1 MADDVPGRATSAV
14 RLAFV
19 FIHLYVYGNGRI
31 GRFLMN
37 DMLTTAGHH
46 WTIVEVERRGE
57 YMAALEQAG
66 SYGNIKPFAELVANS
81 AIEQAKRAPVRK
93 TQPAKPDA

>member
-1 MADDVPGRATSAV
+1 VTGRATSAV
-14 RLAFV
+14 RVPNV
-19 FIHLYVYGNGRI
+19 FICLFVYGNERT

-37 DMLTTAGHH
+37 DILAAAGHYG
-46 WTIVEVERRGE
+46 TIVEAEHRGE
-57 YMAALEQAG
+57 HMAALEQAG